1 MKSLRNLTVA
11 ELRKLARAQIGPGH
25 SKLKTKAQ
33 LLAALDRPAKS
44 SAKPKREGISATRRQ
59 PRPKKGKNTAPT
71 RPPVLHLPS
80 PAATPLAGPTVVASN
95 PPPTPPVEPLDEG
108 FFLAPGAQP
117 PPSGARSPFE
127 LQADLPGAYGTQTL
141 VALPKDPTT
150 LFLFW
155 DFDRATGD
163 AVARDLGAA
172 RIVLRVYDD
181 MNLVRERDLNLETGH
196 LYLHD
201 LPKDRVYRFE
211 VHAIGESGKSRRIAA
226 AESPLGIGVD
236 ADASLR
242 TARLSWST
250 PLSNLKAAKDRG
262 EVRMA
267 SVDPGWAD
275 RVGEKLS
282 ASVLPTPGSESLA
295 PGSSATPRS

>member
-11 ELRKLARAQIGPGH
+11 ELRTLARKQVGPGH

-44 SAKPKREGISATRRQ
+44 SAKPKREGIGAAKRQ
-59 PRPKKGKNTAPT
+59 PRPKKGKSTAPT
-71 RPPVLHLPS
+71 RPPELDLPS
-80 PAATPLAGPTVVASN
+80 QGAAPRAGSGSKAQK
-95 PPPTPPVEPLDEG
+95 PPSPPVEPLEAG
-108 FFLAPGAQP
+108 FFVAPGAQP
-117 PPSGARSPFE
+117 PSAGASSAFD
-127 LQADLPGAYGTQTL
+127 LQADLPASYGTQTL

-155 DFDRATGD
+155 DFDRATGE

-172 RIVLRVYDD
+172 RIVLRVYDE
-181 MNLVRERDLNLETGH
+181 MTLVRESDLSLETGH
-196 LYLHD
+196 LYLRD
-201 LPKDRVYRFE
+201 LPKDRAYRFE

-250 PLSNLKAAKDRG
+250 RLSDLKAAKDRG
-262 EVRMA
+262 EVTMA
-267 SVDPGWAD
+267 SVDPRWAD
-275 RVGEKLS
+275 RVAEKLS

-295 PGSSATPRS
+295 PGSPASRS